1 MCRVRNKTK
10 TAFLD
15 RNVVPGS
22 ANQSDSKYTPNHVH
36 TFKRTN
42 SHLQP
47 IRYLE
52 TKEHFSCTTALY
64 TQHRYIY
71 LKNIIL
77 AFST

>member
-36 TFKRTN
+36 TFK
-42 SHLQP
+42 
-47 IRYLE
+47 
-52 TKEHFSCTTALY
+52 
-64 TQHRYIY
+64 HRYTY